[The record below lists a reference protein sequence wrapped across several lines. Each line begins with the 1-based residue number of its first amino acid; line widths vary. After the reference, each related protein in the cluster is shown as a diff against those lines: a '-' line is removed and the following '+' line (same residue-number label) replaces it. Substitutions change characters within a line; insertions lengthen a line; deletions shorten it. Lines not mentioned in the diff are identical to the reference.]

1 VSRSAGRLRPQRQA
15 RRTSALSRGLRL
27 VAASSLLIFT
37 ATGCKVSRFGYPS
50 GITEQSK
57 TLLRNWQGSSIAAL
71 TVGVFV
77 WGLILYS
84 AFAFRRRSDELPRQV
99 RYNLPIEILYTVV
112 PVVIVAGLFYYTA
125 RDEITV
131 NKLSSHP
138 ETTVG
143 VVGFRWNWTFNYLNV
158 NGKSTNLSITGR
170 PGQPAQL
177 VLPENRSIR
186 FILTSQDVI
195 HSFWVPEFLFKRDV
209 IPGLVNQFEVTIVK
223 TGTFVGRCAE
233 LCGVDH
239 DRMNFS
245 IKVLPQAQFD
255 QYIAERQ
262 AAAQSSA
269 ASAPALTSGVQ
280 GSAR

>member
-15 RRTSALSRGLRL
+15 RRSSALGRGLRL
-27 VAASSLLIFT
+27 VVASSLLIFT

-57 TLLRNWQGSSIAAL
+57 TMLRNWQGSSIAAL
-71 TVGVFV
+71 VVGVFV
-77 WGLILYS
+77 WGLILYA

-99 RYNLPIEILYTVV
+99 RYNLPIEILYTIV

-131 NKLSSHP
+131 NKLSAHP
-138 ETTVG
+138 QTTIG

-158 NGKSTNLSITGR
+158 NGKSTNLSITGH

-177 VLPENRSIR
+177 VLPVNRSIR
-186 FILTSQDVI
+186 FVETSQDVI

-209 IPGLVNQFEVTIVK
+209 IPGRVNQFEVTIVK

-245 IKVLPQAQFD
+245 IKVVPQAQFD
-255 QYIAERQ
+255 QYIAARQ
-262 AAAQSSA
+262 AASNATTTA
-269 ASAPALTSGVQ
+269 AQ